1 MNKTISFDNPKD
13 FLTHLK
19 LSMENFNKL
28 SEAELQSLLMGSI
41 SALEQLWTA
50 QNFLASRLMS
60 SVDCLN
66 SPDSDWAEKLHQL
79 YTILECGAVSLEEMR
94 EILKREVCGS

>member
-13 FLTHLK
+13 FLNHLK
-19 LSMENFNKL
+19 LSMEKFEQM
-28 SEAELQSLLMGSI
+28 SELELKSLLMGSI

-50 QNFLASRLMS
+50 QNFLSSRLLE

-66 SPDSDWAEKLHQL
+66 DGNTTWGEKLAAL
-79 YTILECGAVSLEEMR
+79 YTILECGQATPEEMMS
-94 EILKREVCGS
+94 ILRREVCHH